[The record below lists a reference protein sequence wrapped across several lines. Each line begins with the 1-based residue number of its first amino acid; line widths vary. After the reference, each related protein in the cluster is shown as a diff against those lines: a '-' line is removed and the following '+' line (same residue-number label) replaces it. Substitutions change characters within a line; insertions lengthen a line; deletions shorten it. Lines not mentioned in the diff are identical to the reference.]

1 MKRSAFAT
9 SSASLA
15 MPAMRRN
22 AIVSALAASAAIAM
36 LFAMKPA
43 HAYDHAAHRALP
55 SVGALA
61 NISVIDR
68 TTGQTLPV
76 YRYRGEYW
84 VAGNP
89 GSKYS
94 IAVNNRLGE
103 RVLAV
108 MSVDGVNV
116 MNGDTAATH
125 QTGYVFN
132 RYQRYEVAGWRK
144 SDQEIAAF
152 TFVASPRS
160 YAERTGRPDN
170 VGTIGV
176 ALFREKYEPPRYS
189 EPTRRYPAQRDRYD
203 RYEQNDTYKHAP
215 AEPESAPSG
224 APPAPRSSSPAPV
237 QDSAK
242 SHSYDLG
249 RSGVDSAAAQRAESA
264 TARRVE
270 EKLGTGHGAREW
282 SSITRTQFV
291 RATESP
297 AEVITIR
304 YDSPANLISMGVLP
318 PARAPWDRSPNPF
331 PDSHGSN
338 GYVPD
343 PPRWYR

>member
-1 MKRSAFAT
+1 MKRSALAT

-22 AIVSALAASAAIAM
+22 AIISALAASAAIVTLVAT
-36 LFAMKPA
+36 KPA
-43 HAYDHAAHRALP
+43 HAYEHGGTRALP
-55 SVGALA
+55 AVGALA
-61 NISVIDR
+61 NVSIIDR
-68 TTGQTLPV
+68 STGQTLPV

-116 MNGDTAATH
+116 LNGDTASTD

-144 SDQEIAAF
+144 SDREIAAF

-176 ALFREKYEPPRYS
+176 ALFREKYEPPRYV
-189 EPTRRYPAQRDRYD
+189 EPQPRY
-203 RYEQNDTYKHAP
+203 RYEQNDSFKRAP
-215 AEPESAPSG
+215 AESDSALSRA
-224 APPAPRSSSPAPV
+224 APPAPASTPAPSKE
-237 QDSAK
+237 SAK
-242 SHSYDLG
+242 SRVFESE
-249 RSGVDSAAAQRAESA
+249 RSEVAGVTGQ
-264 TARRVE
+264 RVE
-270 EKLGTGHGAREW
+270 DKLGTGHGAREW
-282 SSITRTQFV
+282 SSITRTHFE
-291 RATESP
+291 RASNTP

-304 YDSPANLISMGVLP
+304 YDSPANLISMGVIP
-318 PARAPWDRSPNPF
+318 PTRSPWDRTPNPF
-331 PDSHGSN
+331 PDNHGSN

-343 PPRWYR
+343 PPRWFR

>member
-9 SSASLA
+9 SSATIA

-22 AIVSALAASAAIAM
+22 ALISALATTAAVATLI
-36 LFAMKPA
+36 AMKPA
-43 HAYDHAAHRALP
+43 HAYERTLP
-55 SVGALA
+55 AVGSLA

-68 TTGQTLPV
+68 STGRSLPV

-116 MNGDTAATH
+116 LNGETASID

-144 SDQEIAAF
+144 SDREIAAF

-176 ALFREKYEPPRYS
+176 ALFREKYEPPRYV
-189 EPTRRYPAQRDRYD
+189 EPHPRY
-203 RYEQNDTYKHAP
+203 RYEQNDSFKRAP
-215 AEPESAPSG
+215 AESDTAQLRAAPAAPS
-224 APPAPRSSSPAPV
+224 AAPAPTG
-237 QDSAK
+237 DTAK
-242 SHSYDLG
+242 SRVFESE
-249 RSGVDSAAAQRAESA
+249 RSAVGGVTGQ
-264 TARRVE
+264 RVE

-282 SSITRTQFV
+282 SSITRTHFE
-291 RATESP
+291 RASNTP

-304 YDSPANLISMGVLP
+304 YDSPANLISMGVIP
-318 PARAPWDRSPNPF
+318 PTRSPWDRTPNPF
-331 PDSHGSN
+331 PDNHGSN
-338 GYVPD
+338 DYVPD
-343 PPRWYR
+343 PPRWFR

>member
-22 AIVSALAASAAIAM
+22 AIVSALAASAAIAT

-116 MNGDTAATH
+116 MNGDNAATH

-189 EPTRRYPAQRDRYD
+189 EPQRRYSAPRDRYD
-203 RYEQNDTYKHAP
+203 RYEQSDTFKHAP
-215 AEPESAPSG
+215 AEPESAPSSA
-224 APPAPRSSSPAPV
+224 APVPRTYSPA

-242 SHSYDLG
+242 SQVFESG
-249 RSGVDSAAAQRAESA
+249 RSSVAGAARERAEIV
-264 TARRVE
+264 TGQRVE

-291 RATESP
+291 RATDTP

-318 PARAPWDRSPNPF
+318 PNRAPWERTPNPF
-331 PDSHGSN
+331 PDNHGSN
-338 GYVPD
+338 GFVPD
-343 PPRWYR
+343 PPRWFR

>member
-1 MKRSAFAT
+1 MKRSASAL

-15 MPAMRRN
+15 VPAMRRN
-22 AIVSALAASAAIAM
+22 ALISALAASAAIAT

-43 HAYDHAAHRALP
+43 HAYEYSAQRAVP
-55 SVGALA
+55 SVGSLA
-61 NISVIDR
+61 NVSVIDR
-68 TTGQTLPV
+68 STGRTLPV

-94 IAVNNRLGE
+94 VAVNNRLGE

-108 MSVDGVNV
+108 MSVDGVNI
-116 MNGDTAATH
+116 MNGETASTD

-176 ALFREKYEPPRYS
+176 ALFREKYEPPRYV
-189 EPTRRYPAQRDRYD
+189 EPQPRY
-203 RYEQNDTYKHAP
+203 RYEQNDSFKRAPSEPDSTQSRAAP
-215 AEPESAPSG
+215 APTPERTYSPQSA
-224 APPAPRSSSPAPV
+224 

-242 SHSYDLG
+242 SRVFESE
-249 RSGVDSAAAQRAESA
+249 RSSVAGVTGQ
-264 TARRVE
+264 RVE
-270 EKLGTGHGAREW
+270 EKLGTGHGAREH
-282 SSITRTQFV
+282 SSITRTHFE
-291 RATESP
+291 RASHAP

-304 YDSPANLISMGVLP
+304 YDSPANLISMGVIP
-318 PARAPWDRSPNPF
+318 PTRSPWDRTPNPF
-331 PDSHGSN
+331 PDNHGSN

-343 PPRWYR
+343 PPRWFR

>member
-1 MKRSAFAT
+1 MNRSALAVST
-9 SSASLA
+9 AASL
-15 MPAMRRN
+15 PAMRRN
-22 AIVSALAASAAIAM
+22 ALISALAASAAIVT
-36 LFAMKPA
+36 LLAMKPA
-43 HAYDHAAHRALP
+43 HAYQHGPQRALP
-55 SVGALA
+55 TVGSLA

-68 TTGQTLPV
+68 STGRALPV

-94 IAVNNRLGE
+94 VAVNNRLGE

-116 MNGDTAATH
+116 MNGETASFE

-144 SDQEIAAF
+144 SDHEIAAF

-176 ALFREKYEPPRYS
+176 ALFREKYEPPRYF
-189 EPTRRYPAQRDRYD
+189 EPQPRYRF
-203 RYEQNDTYKHAP
+203 EQNDSFKRAPGESDSAQSRVAPGAP
-215 AEPESAPSG
+215 APST
-224 APPAPRSSSPAPV
+224 APAPEAGQDTAKRRVFESERSSV
-237 QDSAK
+237 
-242 SHSYDLG
+242 G
-249 RSGVDSAAAQRAESA
+249 GVTGQ
-264 TARRVE
+264 RVE

-282 SSITRTQFV
+282 SNITRTHFE
-291 RATESP
+291 RASNTP

-304 YDSPANLISMGVLP
+304 YDSPANLISMGVIP
-318 PARAPWDRSPNPF
+318 PTRSPWDRTPNPF
-331 PDSHGSN
+331 PDNHGSN
-338 GYVPD
+338 SYVPD

>member
-1 MKRSAFAT
+1 MKRSALAT

-22 AIVSALAASAAIAM
+22 AIVSALAASAAIAT

-43 HAYDHAAHRALP
+43 HAYEHGAHRAMP
-55 SVGALA
+55 SIGALA
-61 NISVIDR
+61 NVSVIDR

-94 IAVNNRLGE
+94 VAVNNRLGE
-103 RVLAV
+103 RILAV

-116 MNGDTAATH
+116 LNGDTASTD

-144 SDQEIAAF
+144 SDREIAAF

-176 ALFREKYEPPRYS
+176 ALFREKYEPPRYV
-189 EPTRRYPAQRDRYD
+189 EPQRRFGEPDYPRYRYD
-203 RYEQNDTYKHAP
+203 EQNDSFKRAP
-215 AEPESAPSG
+215 GEAAGAQSRAAPSAPTAEPAAPS
-224 APPAPRSSSPAPV
+224 R
-237 QDSAK
+237 DIAK
-242 SHSYDLG
+242 SRVYESD
-249 RSGVDSAAAQRAESA
+249 RSGIAGVTGQ
-264 TARRVE
+264 RVE

-282 SSITRTQFV
+282 SSVTRTNFE
-291 RATESP
+291 RASQSP

-304 YDSPANLISMGVLP
+304 YDSPANLISMGVIP
-318 PARAPWDRSPNPF
+318 PARTPWDRTPNPF
-331 PDSHGSN
+331 PDNHGSN
-338 GYVPD
+338 SYVPD